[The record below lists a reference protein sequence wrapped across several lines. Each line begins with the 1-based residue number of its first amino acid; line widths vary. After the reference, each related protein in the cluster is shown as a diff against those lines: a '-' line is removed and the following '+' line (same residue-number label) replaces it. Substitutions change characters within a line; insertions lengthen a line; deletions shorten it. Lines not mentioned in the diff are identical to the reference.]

1 MDFTKLLNLPIP
13 RKSSEKLKKVG
24 KKRRRKKDTEKE
36 SKENLKSFEKTYKD
50 EESVLGQAFE
60 ETRLSEKDWQIQRIC
75 VGALECKGN
84 LGKLI

>member
-1 MDFTKLLNLPIP
+1 M
-13 RKSSEKLKKVG
+13 KVW
-24 KKRRRKKDTEKE
+24 K
-36 SKENLKSFEKTYKD
+36 KTYKD

-60 ETRLSEKDWQIQRIC
+60 ETRVSKKDWQIQRMC